1 MAAAEIYL
9 TQEGEQTGPF
19 SLEDLQGMLSQGQCT
34 MENPAWING
43 WDDWGTLADV
53 PGLNIPLAKKPIG
66 KRIKRRQPVRSA
78 QNVVAQ
84 QSSSVP
90 NYTPVSVGNWMLT
103 FLLVCIPLV
112 GLVMLFVWA
121 FGSNTPVSKA
131 NWAKA
136 ALIWTLIATIL
147 YIIIFV
153 LIFGLI
159 FAAGAA
165 AAGADY

>member
-1 MAAAEIYL
+1 MTEAEIYL

-34 MENPAWING
+34 MENPAWIDG

-53 PGLNIPLAKKPIG
+53 PGLNVPIAKKPIG
-66 KRIKRRQPVRSA
+66 KRIKRRQPVRST
-78 QNVVAQ
+78 QNVVVQ
-84 QSSSVP
+84 QSQSAT
-90 NYTPVSVGNWMLT
+90 NYTPVTVGDWMLT
-103 FLLVCIPLV
+103 YLLMCIPLV
-112 GLVMLFVWA
+112 GLILLFVWA

-136 ALIWTLIATIL
+136 TLLWMLIVTIL
-147 YIIIFV
+147 YIIIFF

-159 FAAGAA
+159 FAGAAA
-165 AAGADY
+165 AAGAEY